1 MIYLDN
7 AASTM
12 IHPDV
17 LDSMMPYLA
26 GQYGNPSSIHRHG
39 RVARKAVKKA
49 REQVAS
55 LINALPSEILI
66 TSGGTESNNTAI
78 RGVVSQYP
86 SCHIITSSIEH
97 DAVLEP
103 CRMLSREG
111 YDVEYLPVDGL
122 GMTSPPDLRARLTD
136 RTRLVSVMFGNNEV
150 GSIQPISEL
159 AAVCRG
165 RKILLH
171 TDAVQAVGKTPI
183 DVRELGVDLMS
194 ISSHKLHGPKGV
206 GALFVREGTRI
217 DPMLLGGGQER
228 GMRSG
233 TENVAG
239 IVGFGRACEM
249 AREGMGENTAYL
261 QGLRDALVRG
271 VLEAIPAV
279 TLNGDP
285 ALRLA
290 NNAHFTFLGVNGE
303 DLIIKLDEYG
313 VAASTGS
320 ACSVNV
326 QKASHV
332 LEAMGFSSEQIAGSL
347 RLTVG
352 MFNTMDEITQ
362 VTGILGDVVR
372 ELRAVSPFKEKYSF
386 TE

>member
-1 MIYLDN
+1 
-7 AASTM
+7 M

-261 QGLRDALVRG
+261 QGLLDALVRG